1 MTDQELKDIVAAVV
15 AELEKSGVDFD
26 YKADQ
31 AKDDDL
37 VFVIR
42 GTAPNYQGVTVTWK
56 GLLDIITAQATQAKN
71 DAETAKNAANTILE
85 QVQSKG
91 TEITNFVATSKA
103 ELETQKNESVNA
115 VKSVYQTDLNEL
127 KGDLEDIDSMLFSYV
142 PMEVTQILNIIAKTG
157 YSGGGTSTSLR
168 LSQNASYD
176 SYYFFPDKTY
186 SLYFDENVPANKY
199 VAIIHGVGYTSEEIH
214 SAYIDFLCSGGATRY
229 RNIENNL
236 PTKAN
241 PLTVN
246 KGDIV
251 VFTFLANEVYSVFG
265 YKDKPI
271 IKYQT
276 NYSGTFTY
284 NGSELKVVSDKAEYI
299 FKRVTS
305 DSIHIDTWR
314 LYQGDLVRTDGTK
327 FNMWTNSDAEG
338 VVQISGEDD
347 FIGGYHG
354 DEIMTN
360 LRIFVDGVDIT
371 NESNISGDFNV
382 ISIYVESDVYHCNTS
397 DLASTIAFKR
407 NKWLKFKGEKVRIG
421 NEWTAQSDLVIAS
434 APLAL
439 FQCFYKKDDTEIA
452 TDYMANSDYK
462 LYQLATPAIHT
473 PNSKDNTEFTLETKI
488 NPIRFKA
495 IKTNGVN
502 PMGVVAYTFISAQ
515 NRIKF
520 YYYTI
525 YNSTAITNGDKL
537 ISEFE
542 FEIGR

>member
-1 MTDQELKDIVAAVV
+1 MANQKREPFVLDFPNGQKVEDILK
-15 AELEKSGVDFD
+15 
-26 YKADQ
+26 KAD
-31 AKDDDL
+31 A
-37 VFVIR
+37 
-42 GTAPNYQGVTVTWK
+42 NY
-56 GLLDIITAQATQAKN
+56 
-71 DAETAKNAANTILE
+71 
-85 QVQSKG
+85 
-91 TEITNFVATSKA
+91 SKA
-103 ELETQKNESVNA
+103 EIDQQMASKATMSDVERETQNLQNQINEIVRAPESGGDVGA
-115 VKSVYQTDLNEL
+115 EVYQARVDADGVMHATL
-127 KGDLEDIDSMLFSYV
+127 KARCDSDAGKTTQLKEDLEDIDSMLFSYV
-142 PMEVTQILNIIAKTG
+142 PMAIEVTQILNIIAKAG

-186 SLYFDENVPANKY
+186 SLYFDENVPADKY
-199 VAIIHGVGYTSEEIH
+199 VAIIHGVGCTSEESH

-229 RNIENNL
+229 RNSENNL

-271 IKYQT
+271 IKHQT

-305 DSIHIDTWR
+305 DSIRIDTWR
-314 LYQGDLVRTDGTK
+314 LYQGCLVRTDGTK
-327 FNMWTNSDAEG
+327 FNMWINSDAEG

-382 ISIYVESDVYHCNTS
+382 ISIY
-397 DLASTIAFKR
+397 
-407 NKWLKFKGEKVRIG
+407 
-421 NEWTAQSDLVIAS
+421 
-434 APLAL
+434 
-439 FQCFYKKDDTEIA
+439 
-452 TDYMANSDYK
+452 
-462 LYQLATPAIHT
+462 IHI
-473 PNSKDNTEFTLETKI
+473 FWI
-488 NPIRFKA
+488 
-495 IKTNGVN
+495 
-502 PMGVVAYTFISAQ
+502 
-515 NRIKF
+515 
-520 YYYTI
+520 
-525 YNSTAITNGDKL
+525 
-537 ISEFE
+537 
-542 FEIGR
+542 